1 MKNPLKTLLGKPGPR
16 QRGERFEQSAA
27 AYLKKQGLVLL
38 QANVHSRYGEIDLIC
53 EDGEYMVFVEVR
65 YRDSSSHGTPW
76 KLSPGAS
83 NKKYIERLS
92 ISCKKM
98 VLLTEYPV
106 VSTWSASPV
115 ISAISNSS
123 GLEMPFNLLSFII
136 LSRKYELPGTR
147 QAAL

>member
-65 YRDSSSHGTPW
+65 YRDSSSHGTPLETVTRS
-76 KLSPGAS
+76 KQQKIHRTAQHFLQKNG
-83 NKKYIERLS
+83 
-92 ISCKKM
+92 
-98 VLLTEYPV
+98 LTNRMPCRFDV
-106 VSTWSASPV
+106 VGITGD
-115 ISAISNSS
+115 IGN
-123 GLEMPFNLLSFII
+123 LEFQWIRNAF
-136 LSRKYELPGTR
+136 
-147 QAAL
+147 